1 MIPLS
6 IPNFDGNE
14 KKYVMEAIET
24 AWVSTAGKQ
33 IEEFENRVAE
43 YVGASS
49 AVACQSGTAGLH
61 LAMLSLGIEKGD
73 IVLVPTLTFIAA
85 VNPVKYIGAMPVF
98 MDCDD
103 FLTIDPYKIDA
114 FCKEECEMSNG
125 ILIHKESK
133 RRVKAIVAVHVF
145 GNMTDMEALMV
156 IARQYHLWVIEDAT
170 EALGTYYTDSIYE
183 GKYAGTIG
191 DIGVYSFNGNK
202 IITTGGGGMIVSNNL
217 ALLNECKHLST
228 QAKVDLLYFDHDE
241 IGYNYRMT
249 NLQAALGLAQLEQI
263 EKFVQIKKN
272 NYELYNSLEVQLLP
286 FRKNIRP
293 NYWFYAYQTDDRDGL
308 IRYLNDKEIQS
319 RPIWK
324 LIHTLKPY
332 ENDRSYHIERANT
345 YYKRIINLPCSSNLT
360 ESDVAYVVECI
371 KNFEENKLI

>member
-14 KKYVMEAIET
+14 KKYVMEAIDT

-33 IEEFENRVAE
+33 IEKFENQVAE
-43 YVGASS
+43 YVGAAG

-61 LAMLSLGIEKGD
+61 LAMLSLGIERDD
-73 IVLVPTLTFIAA
+73 IVLVPTLTFVAA
-85 VNPVKYIGAMPVF
+85 VNPVKYIGATPIF
-98 MDCDD
+98 MDCDEH
-103 FLTIDPYKIDA
+103 LTIDPDKVA
-114 FCKEECEMSNG
+114 TFCQEECE
-125 ILIHKESK
+125 ILQGTLVHKKSK
-133 RRVKAIVAVHVF
+133 KKVKAIVAVHVF
-145 GNMTDMEALMV
+145 GNMANMELLME
-156 IARQYHLWVIEDAT
+156 IANKYHLLVIEDAT
-170 EALGTYYTDSIYE
+170 EALGTYYTE
-183 GKYAGTIG
+183 GVYAGRYAGTIG
-191 DIGVYSFNGNK
+191 DVGVYSFNGNK
-202 IITTGGGGMIVSNNL
+202 IITTGGGGMIVSNNWT
-217 ALLNECKHLST
+217 LLDECKHLST
-228 QAKVDLLYFDHDE
+228 QAKVDTLYFDHDE

-272 NYELYNSLEVQLLP
+272 NYELYNSLEIPLLP

-308 IRYLNDKEIQS
+308 IRYLNDKGIQS

-332 ENDRSYHIERANT
+332 ENDRSYHIDRANT
-345 YYKRIINLPCSSNLT
+345 YYKRIINIPCSSNLT

-371 KNFEENKLI
+371 KNFKEKVW